1 MSPSP
6 VIFST
11 PKPLPAGRDSHQ
23 APAKV
28 LAQTEMSVR
37 ELQVRDWDSD
47 CFNCGDDPA
56 HYSAPEGSIASSVG
70 AGAKRN
76 TELRARVMAL
86 HRAGLRA
93 DVRGLQPHHG
103 VGPDRQIGARIRFG
117 LLAHP
122 PQVVTAPL
130 QASVNVATRA
140 HRAADQRA

>member
-28 LAQTEMSVR
+28 LAQTELSIH

-47 CFNCGDDPA
+47 CFNCGDDPV
-56 HYSAPEGSIASSVG
+56 HYSAPERSIASSAG

-93 DVRGLQPHHG
+93 GMG
-103 VGPDRQIGARIRFG
+103 VVYNPTTASGQTDKSV
-117 LLAHP
+117 LAS
-122 PQVVTAPL
+122 AL
-130 QASVNVATRA
+130 A
-140 HRAADQRA
+140 